1 MTTAVVMTY
10 DSLVNNIQTYIE
22 RNDPTTVAYIPTF
35 IMLAEQTIA
44 AEIKFLGNLT
54 VANSTMVAGNAVI
67 EKPARWHK
75 TVSMNITDTSS
86 NRQPILLRTYEYL
99 REYWPNSALTGLPAY
114 FADYDYTH
122 WLVAPTPA
130 NNSTYEVLYYER
142 VQPLD
147 STNQTNWFTVYAP
160 QALLYGSL
168 LQAMP
173 YLKNDERIPMWQAQY
188 TAIMNSLKA
197 ENLQRIG
204 DRQATVLDT

>member
-1 MTTAVVMTY
+1 
-10 DSLVNNIQTYIE
+10 
-22 RNDPTTVAYIPTF
+22 
-35 IMLAEQTIA
+35 
-44 AEIKFLGNLT
+44 
-54 VANSTMVAGNAVI
+54 MVAGNAVI

-130 NNSTYEVLYYER
+130 NNSSYEVLYYER

>member
-10 DSLVNNIQTYIE
+10 DSLVSNIQTYLE
-22 RNDPTTVAYIPTF
+22 RNDATTVAYIPTF
-35 IMLAEQTIA
+35 IMLAEQSIA

-130 NNSTYEVLYYER
+130 NNSSYEVLYYER